1 MNGLYIGNEFVSFAE
16 LRNSKQPHLK
26 QIASRSTVA
35 GFSSLNTVL
44 PNPDPILKKLGKDIQ
59 VYKEIKAEAGV
70 KGCLRRRKSAVKSK
84 AWRIVKDE
92 ATPETAYRINRILK
106 NMSISRIIGAMAD
119 ASFYGYQPCEISW
132 AYQDG
137 AWLPVDIQA
146 MPPDWF
152 FFDSD
157 NNLRFKYKDAGQD
170 GLIVPERRFLLPRQD
185 PTYENP
191 YGEPDASSVFWA
203 TTFKLG
209 GLDFWVRFTEKY
221 GSPWVI
227 GKYGKNYDIEQQQ
240 ILLDNLSSMVQDAV
254 AVIPDNSSIEIMEA
268 GGKSASSDAF
278 EKFLMFCRSEV
289 NIALLGQNQSTES
302 NSNRASSQ
310 AGAEVAF
317 EIALAD
323 CEIVAEQLQTLINWI
338 VDYNWGGIAPR
349 FEFFEDSNG
358 GLEQAQRDATLS
370 QTGVRFTRQYYMREY
385 GFQDGD
391 IADVGEVGAGN
402 PQQSF
407 AEPNPKPQADFV
419 TQTAD
424 ELATHAN
431 PYLDDMVGRL
441 KKIVNQAQS
450 FAELQDNIVNAFDD
464 LNADELVKVMEIAFT
479 LAELKGRSE
488 V

>member
-1 MNGLYIGNEFVSFAE
+1 MNGLYIGNEFVSFSE
-16 LRNSKQPHLK
+16 LKSSTPHLR
-26 QIASRSTVA
+26 QIASRGTVA

-44 PNPDPILKKLGKDIQ
+44 PNPDPILKKMGKDIQ

-84 AWRIVKDE
+84 AWRIVQDE
-92 ATPETAYRINRILK
+92 ASLETTERINRIFK
-106 NMSISRIIGAMAD
+106 NLPLSRIIGAMAD

-132 AYQDG
+132 TYKDG
-137 AWLPVDIQA
+137 GWLPVDVQA

-157 NNLRFKYKDAGQD
+157 NRLRFKDKDAGQD
-170 GLIVPERRFLLPRQD
+170 GLIVPERKYLLPRQD

-203 TTFKLG
+203 TVFKQG

-254 AVIPDNSSIEIMEA
+254 AVIPDNSTIEIMEA

-338 VDYNWGGIAPR
+338 VDYNWGGVAPQ

-358 GLEQAQRDATLS
+358 GLEQAQRDVALTQAGARLS
-370 QTGVRFTRQYYMREY
+370 RQYFMREY
-385 GFQDGD
+385 GLQDGD
-391 IADVGEVGAGN
+391 ITDMGVGMAG
-402 PQQSF
+402 QQSF
-407 AEPNPKPQADFV
+407 AEATPKAKDDFV
-419 TQTAD
+419 GKTAD

-431 PYLDDMVGRL
+431 PYLDDMVVRL
-441 KKIVNQAQS
+441 KDIVSQAGS
-450 FAELQDNIVNAFDD
+450 FSELQDSIVNAFDD
-464 LNADELVKVMEIAFT
+464 LNADEMVKVMEIAMT

-488 V
+488 I